1 MALVQ
6 LFNLLY
12 FLELNYGWEYKHATV
27 KPVNNIPNIPKIRR
41 YEYTIERPA
50 PPPPAPPPF
59 TAPPP
64 FPPPPVDE
72 DPVATEFFGP
82 EYEEGDES
90 TLSTRESDV
99 SVKKDEK
106 KKNSKKIS
114 SIKRPASC
122 G

>member
-1 MALVQ
+1 M
-6 LFNLLY
+6 
-12 FLELNYGWEYKHATV
+12 

-82 EYEEGDES
+82 EYEEEGDES